1 MKKAKLIALLLCV
14 VLACVGVFA
23 LTGCG
28 NGGGGTGSGAEQQ
41 VLSSLEGTSWQIEKV
56 SIKGTEKTIE
66 EYAKESGVSG
76 TLRMYCEFAKDTVV
90 FHTEVNGKDSTD
102 TNHYTYENG
111 SLTLLDAKA
120 ETGENVTGTVEG
132 NTMKM
137 VWGDNY
143 YLLNKI

>member
-1 MKKAKLIALLLCV
+1 MKKAKVIALLLCV
-14 VLACVGVFA
+14 VLTCVGVFA
-23 LTGCG
+23 LTGC

-90 FHTEVNGKDSTD
+90 FHTEVDGKDSKD

-111 SLTLLDAKA
+111 SFELLDAK
-120 ETGENVTGTVEG
+120 GEDGKNVTGTVEG

-143 YLLNKI
+143 YLLKKI

>member
-28 NGGGGTGSGAEQQ
+28 GNGGGGGGVPTT
-41 VLSSLEGTSWQIEKV
+41 LEGTSWQIEKV
-56 SIKGTEKTIE
+56 SIDGNEKTLD
-66 EYAKESGVSG
+66 EYRKENGVSG
-76 TLRMYCEFAKDTVV
+76 SLRMYCEFAKDTVV
-90 FHTEVNGKDSTD
+90 FHTELNGKDSTD
-102 TNHYTYENG
+102 TNKYTYENG
-111 SLTLLDAKA
+111 SFTLLDAK
-120 ETGENVTGTVEG
+120 GEDGNNVTGTVEG

-137 VWGDNY
+137 VWGKNY